1 MSGADAIERDILR
14 AIDADGVVNTA
25 RAAERLGVDPQA
37 TVGTMK
43 RLSAANMVV
52 STAIDRSKF
61 TLTKEG
67 ESCVELGSPEARA
80 FARVPAEGVDLA
92 TFKATAGA
100 GVADVG
106 FKQAM
111 QCKWL
116 AMVKG
121 ETPRVERKV
130 DSIVDVVRETLARV
144 KAGEP
149 VDAKTLE
156 PLVKKR
162 KLVREEKW
170 KEYELTKG
178 PEFALE
184 RKVLPADLTKE
195 MMNEGTWKGQAFK
208 AYNLVQGRGRSRR
221 ADTCTRFSRF
231 DRRFA
236 KFSSRWDSRR
246 CRRITSS
253 RVVSGTLTRSFS
265 RSNTRREM
273 RTIRFL

>member
-100 GVADVG
+100 GASAHHFSNERPVLSLS
-106 FKQAM
+106 QA
-111 QCKWL
+111 
-116 AMVKG
+116 A
-121 ETPRVERKV
+121 
-130 DSIVDVVRETLARV
+130 
-144 KAGEP
+144 
-149 VDAKTLE
+149 
-156 PLVKKR
+156 
-162 KLVREEKW
+162 
-170 KEYELTKG
+170 
-178 PEFALE
+178 
-184 RKVLPADLTKE
+184 
-195 MMNEGTWKGQAFK
+195 
-208 AYNLVQGRGRSRR
+208 
-221 ADTCTRFSRF
+221 
-231 DRRFA
+231 
-236 KFSSRWDSRR
+236 
-246 CRRITSS
+246 
-253 RVVSGTLTRSFS
+253 
-265 RSNTRREM
+265 
-273 RTIRFL
+273 